1 MCGYALMLRITM
13 NGATMNDVVTSA
25 GVQRSLLSLHLPLTP
40 RASGLTFSGVLNNS
54 SYAAPFERVSALVQL
69 DGLRA
74 RRWVRGARAQHQR
87 ARVHVELVM
96 LTLALCAGPKTG
108 GTVLTIDG
116 PPHISHRHTPFT
128 HGAAP
133 SQGARCH

>member
-1 MCGYALMLRITM
+1 MLRITM

-96 LTLALCAGPKTG
+96 LTLALGAGPKTG

-133 SQGARCH
+133 SPGARCH